1 MFLVKNY
8 RRITRN
14 TSQKEKWAM
23 SWSNLQLAWYD
34 RIQICWILWIYQLFR
49 HKFPHFTLAR
59 CIRFSN
65 HFKEV
70 NSSHSF
76 SCLSTS
82 LSCWGSVSSPIWW
95 ASLLRIN
102 SIKIQIL
109 AYQGKS
115 CHTFECFQFTGDL
128 CLQIISHLLQLHF
141 LESENSFLLLQ
152 D

>member
-1 MFLVKNY
+1 MENCKK
-8 RRITRN
+8 ITRIPN
-14 TSQKEKWAM
+14 QKEKWAM
-23 SWSNLQLAWYD
+23 SWSNLQKASFD
-34 RIQICWILWIYQLFR
+34 RILTCWMLWIYLLFR

-65 HFKEV
+65 LFKEV

-82 LSCWGSVSSPIWW
+82 LSCWDSVSSLTWW

-102 SIKIQIL
+102 SIMIQTL
-109 AYQGKS
+109 VYQGNS
-115 CHTFECFQFTGDL
+115 CHTFEYFQVTGDL
-128 CLQIISHLLQLHF
+128 FLQIISHLLQLHF